1 MFSNCFPLRRQSGK
15 NHSKI
20 GGLDWSP
27 HATTASGST
36 RRPDVNEEQVN
47 RNPYVLQSL
56 EESFLKRL
64 WFLWPSALEKTWK
77 KRETKQTTRKKP
89 PQKRVTAC
97 ASMPTHA
104 TPGRPKANGEQGWVF
119 GSDPKATKAKATNCQ
134 RVWVLKDRKDS
145 NTAQEEILTTSFWSR
160 KQRPKGLGFGG
171 HKDTNTA
178 QERY

>member
-56 EESFLKRL
+56 EESFLKGYGFCGPVRL
-64 WFLWPSALEKTWK
+64 KRYERNEKLK
-77 KRETKQTTRKKP
+77 KTRKKSP
-89 PQKRVTAC
+89 PKKGGGSYILRYVRVCRRTLHLGALKQMENRGGFLGLTQKQ
-97 ASMPTHA
+97 
-104 TPGRPKANGEQGWVF
+104 PK
-119 GSDPKATKAKATNCQ
+119 PKQPIAK
-134 RVWVLKDRKDS
+134 
-145 NTAQEEILTTSFWSR
+145 
-160 KQRPKGLGFGG
+160 GYGF
-171 HKDTNTA
+171 
-178 QERY
+178 